1 MLDQNWMVKNNKK
14 NKGKAG
20 KPKEDVNFG
29 NTSIQVADKNLGSFP
44 TADVHTLDSTLALH
58 NTDQR
63 GTEYKYNRVRGHPAR
78 SGLLGVAG
86 PVAVQY

>member
-29 NTSIQVADKNLGSFP
+29 NTGNTSVEVADKNLGSFP
-44 TADVHTLDSTLALH
+44 TADFHTLDEHFGIS
-58 NTDQR
+58 
-63 GTEYKYNRVRGHPAR
+63 
-78 SGLLGVAG
+78 
-86 PVAVQY
+86 